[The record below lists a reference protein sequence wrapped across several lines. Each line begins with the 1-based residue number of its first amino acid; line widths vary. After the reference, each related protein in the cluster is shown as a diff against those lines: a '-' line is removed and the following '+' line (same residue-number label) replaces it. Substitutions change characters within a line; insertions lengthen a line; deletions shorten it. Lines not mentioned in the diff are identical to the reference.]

1 MLGLYYLFI
10 FIMVGVVGS
19 LSIIL
24 NYDIEL
30 DNPLKYIFMYQ
41 YVIYD
46 IVKDSINVVGIILL
60 EIFVTFSVW
69 FLNIIIAMIIIVLYI
84 FCIICGLFF
93 FAFKKRQKIEF

>member
-10 FIMVGVVGS
+10 FIMVGVIGS
-19 LSIIL
+19 LLIML

-41 YVIYD
+41 YVVYD
-46 IVKDSINVVGIILL
+46 LVKDSINVIGIILL

-69 FLNIIIAMIIIVLYI
+69 FLNIIIAMIIIVMYI
-84 FCIICGLFF
+84 FCAIYRLFF
-93 FAFKKRQKIEF
+93 FIFKKR